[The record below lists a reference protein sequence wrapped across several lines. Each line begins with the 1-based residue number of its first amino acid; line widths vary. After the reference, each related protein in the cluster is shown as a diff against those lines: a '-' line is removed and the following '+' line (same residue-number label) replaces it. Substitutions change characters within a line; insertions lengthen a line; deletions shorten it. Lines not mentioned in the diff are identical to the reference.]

1 LISLPCN
8 NKPKVKSS
16 KEEPPISD
24 DALKDLL
31 QELRDIV
38 EPIDYARAFLSL
50 KGLPFLLGCILETKA
65 VLEIQLARIMH
76 ATSSCVRNHEVAET
90 VFAHLEQAPALMAPC
105 IDPKFQPS
113 SSLQSITLFFLRALV
128 TSDTATPSRVHSF
141 SGPIVYVIDHCLQ
154 ESNTP
159 DLRETAL
166 ALLVQLLEQK
176 KSSNAILLRTD
187 YLAALGVQRDLTGED
202 RDYAQTELESWTSL
216 MILLARA
223 TPDQES
229 SPSPDL

>member
-1 LISLPCN
+1 
-8 NKPKVKSS
+8 
-16 KEEPPISD
+16 
-24 DALKDLL
+24 LKDLL

-141 SGPIVYVIDHCLQ
+141 AGPIVYVIDHCLQ

-166 ALLVQLLEQK
+166 ALLVQLTVGTKKEQQCNIA
-176 KSSNAILLRTD
+176 SQRLFGGAWSTARLDGRGSRLCANRAGILD
-187 YLAALGVQRDLTGED
+187 QSHDPLGQSDARPRILTIARSLSRRRNTPFDLTW
-202 RDYAQTELESWTSL
+202 SSL
-216 MILLARA
+216 
-223 TPDQES
+223 Q
-229 SPSPDL
+229 

>member
-1 LISLPCN
+1 
-8 NKPKVKSS
+8 
-16 KEEPPISD
+16 
-24 DALKDLL
+24 LKDLL

-141 SGPIVYVIDHCLQ
+141 AGPIVYVIDHCLQ

-176 KSSNAILLRTD
+176 KSSNAILLRKD

-229 SPSPDL
+229 SPSPDLKGEEETLLLT